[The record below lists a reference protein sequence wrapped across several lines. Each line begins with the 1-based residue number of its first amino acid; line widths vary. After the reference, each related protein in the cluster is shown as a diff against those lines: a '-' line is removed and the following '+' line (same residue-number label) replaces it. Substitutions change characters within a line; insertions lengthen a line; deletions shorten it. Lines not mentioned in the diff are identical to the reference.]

1 MIRWTHA
8 IGYVGGLA
16 AIWLMLAVMMA

>member
-1 MIRWTHA
+1 MSRWTHA